1 MALLRCVLA
10 VVLGLV
16 VGSVVNMALVM
27 LGGHVVA
34 PPPGADL
41 ATVEGL
47 RAALPA
53 MRPVHFLFPFLAHA
67 LGTLA
72 GAYVATRV
80 ASCYK
85 RGAALAVGAL
95 FFAGGIM
102 AARMIP
108 APAWFVVA
116 DLALAYFP
124 FAWLGY
130 VLGRPRG
137 KLEAR

>member
-16 VGSVVNMALVM
+16 VGSVVNMALIA
-27 LGGHVVA
+27 LSGHVVP

-41 ATVEGL
+41 TTAEGL
-47 RAALPA
+47 HAAMPA

-80 ASCYK
+80 ASGYK
-85 RGAALAVGAL
+85 RVAALVVTAL
-95 FFAGGIM
+95 FFAGGIL

-108 APAWFVVA
+108 APAWFIVT

-124 FAWLGY
+124 FGWLGH
-130 VLGRPRG
+130 VLARPRG
-137 KLEAR
+137 AAAKA